1 MSKATILLLAGLVLL
16 LASISAAEAAVPQL
30 ITIQGRLRNATTLEP
45 LVGNYDVNFT
55 IWDDATAG
63 NMLYNETQS
72 IIPDQFGIFQI
83 LLGSINILNLP
94 FNQQYYLQLSVN
106 GSILSPRHS
115 MTSSA
120 YTYRSGVS
128 NDLQC
133 TNCVNT
139 SKIADDA
146 VTLEKYNCVNVT
158 CSNIGF
164 PNALAFNLSGICNDT
179 DGCTL
184 RLSFHPTAMVGSWQA
199 GAWGYLAV
207 DGSDWASMV
216 LQGGSG
222 AVSTFTGD
230 FTNGT
235 SEILIKDSGAN
246 CVMYDRGGIFAT
258 PYVTCPSGMF
268 NPSCSYWACD

>member
-30 ITIQGRLRNATTLEP
+30 ITIQGRLRNATTLAP

-83 LLGSINILNLP
+83 LLGSINTLNLP

-128 NDLQC
+128 NDVQC

-139 SKIADDA
+139 TKIADDA
-146 VTLEKYNCVNVT
+146 VTFEKYNCVNVT
-158 CSNIGF
+158 CSGSPF
-164 PNALAFNLSGICNDT
+164 GYVTDFNASGICDDK

-184 RLSFHPTAMVGSWQA
+184 RLSYYPNFLIPPWRAA
-199 GAWGYLAV
+199 AWGYLGTR
-207 DGSDWASMV
+207 GSDWVSMV
-216 LQGGSG
+216 LQGGG
-222 AVSTFTGD
+222 VFRTYTGTFGNLASETIIEN
-230 FTNGT
+230 NG
-235 SEILIKDSGAN
+235 SDCI
-246 CVMYDRGGIFAT
+246 MYDDGISLGNFS
-258 PYVTCPSGMF
+258 VNCPTS
-268 NPSCSYWACD
+268 PKSCSYWVCD

>member
-16 LASISAAEAAVPQL
+16 LAGISAAEAAVPQL
-30 ITIQGRLRNATTLEP
+30 ITIQGRLRNATTLDP

-83 LLGSINILNLP
+83 LLGSINTLNLP

-128 NDLQC
+128 NDVQC

-146 VTLEKYNCVNVT
+146 VTLEKYNCVNIT
-158 CSNIGF
+158 CSNAGF
-164 PNALAFNLSGICNDT
+164 AVSRDFNTSGICYKPY
-179 DGCTL
+179 GCTI
-184 RLSFHPTAMVGSWQA
+184 RLSYHPNFQF
-199 GAWGYLAV
+199 GAWKSASWGYVGV
-207 DGSDWASMV
+207 DGSSWVSMV
-216 LQGGSG
+216 LQGGGVFRNHVGTFANGSAETIIEDNG
-222 AVSTFTGD
+222 SNCFVWDDGVVSPNNFSVG
-230 FTNGT
+230 
-235 SEILIKDSGAN
+235 
-246 CVMYDRGGIFAT
+246 
-258 PYVTCPSGMF
+258 CPAS
-268 NPSCSYWACD
+268 PSTCSYWVCD